1 MVKREAQ
8 IAPST
13 VVGIVL
19 VIVAVILGV
28 LFYIGFFGNKDLENR
43 DLCRISILS
52 KATLPSVTA
61 ENLPLNCYT
70 EKICITVKDSLFSG
84 LVNGKSD
91 CKQFAGEDNVRD
103 VYVNINGNIGDQQ
116 KTKDTIERLYADAMY
131 NCWLMTGQGK
141 LDVFRGTT
149 DNTADRALSVISSL
163 IGSDLDQVFKK
174 IEPQCIVCSRLAL
187 SDKLIEADKQYNILS
202 SLDFKNYLATQK
214 VMGGSGLTY
223 LQKFTD
229 ESVSSFASSE
239 NSNIKDISDTKNLFS
254 NQIAMVFMQVKTEGT
269 PEEIGL
275 DAALFSGTAIAGG
288 LFTSPLGKVI
298 PGGPLG
304 SFIVS
309 VVGAGFSYLAAEQ
322 VASGNQDVA
331 LSSCKQYESD
341 EKRAKIGCSLIKSVK
356 WDANEVN
363 KLCYGGIE
371 GNL

>member
-1 MVKREAQ
+1 MWVTLTSERWQFYENFK
-8 IAPST
+8 II
-13 VVGIVL
+13 VGSYD
-19 VIVAVILGV
+19 GD
-28 LFYIGFFGNKDLENR
+28 FFGNKDLENR

-61 ENLPLNCYT
+61 ETLPLNCYT
-70 EKICITVKDSLFSG
+70 EKICITVKEGLFSG
-84 LVNGKSD
+84 LVNSKSD

-116 KTKDTIERLYADAMY
+116 NTKDTIERLYADAMY
-131 NCWLMTGQGK
+131 NCWIMTGQGK

-149 DNTADRALSVISSL
+149 DNTADKALSTISTL
-163 IGSDLDQVFKK
+163 IGSDLNQVFKT

-214 VMGGSGLTY
+214 VMDGSGLTY

-239 NSNIKDISDTKNLFS
+239 NSNIKDTSNTKNLFS
-254 NQIAMVFMQVKTEGT
+254 NQIAVVFMQVKTEGT
-269 PEEIGL
+269 PQEIGL
-275 DAALFSGTAIAGG
+275 DAALFSGTAIVGSI
-288 LFTSPLGKVI
+288 FST
-298 PGGPLG
+298 PLG
-304 SFIVS
+304 SVVPGGILGKFIAS
-309 VVGAGFSYLAAEQ
+309 IAGAGFSYLAAEQ
-322 VASGNQDVA
+322 VANGNQDVA

-356 WDANEVN
+356 WEASEVN